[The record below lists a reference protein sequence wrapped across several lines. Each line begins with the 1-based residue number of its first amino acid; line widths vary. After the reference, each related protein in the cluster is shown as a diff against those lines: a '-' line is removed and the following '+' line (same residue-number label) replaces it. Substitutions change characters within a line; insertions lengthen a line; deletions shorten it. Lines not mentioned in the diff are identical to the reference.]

1 MRRREFFALLGGAA
15 VAWPLAG
22 GAQQPSKL
30 YRLGY
35 LSAAR
40 QPNQIEALQTALF
53 ELGYVEGK
61 NLKVEY
67 RFGGPQSERLDT
79 FASELVELRPDAIPG
94 HGCYFRREVSDHDDT
109 DRDGACRQS
118 SA

>member
-1 MRRREFFALLGGAA
+1 MRRRDFVALIGIA
-15 VAWPLAG
+15 VSGWSLSARAD
-22 GAQQPSKL
+22 QPSKL

-40 QPNQIEALQTALF
+40 IPNAIDALQTGLR

-67 RFGGPQSERLDT
+67 RFGGPQS
-79 FASELVELRPDAIPG
+79 
-94 HGCYFRREVSDHDDT
+94 
-109 DRDGACRQS
+109 
-118 SA
+118 